1 MIAINRH
8 VLIGVLLVLLAGFT
22 GCGEEHAM
30 KVMQEAN
37 RRQAEQNDRMA
48 GIIHDEAGVRQEVT
62 KLQTDL
68 HNDLATIAAERSQL
82 ENERREIASRREWAL
97 FLTPALE
104 TVAIIA
110 ALIYC
115 GYIVAHGFRSDSG
128 AEHEVAELLAQQ
140 IVAPSALP
148 PSPAPSRVLRLP
160 APAQRPR
167 RRLETDR
174 RNP

>member
-1 MIAINRH
+1 
-8 VLIGVLLVLLAGFT
+8 VIGALLVLLAGFT
-22 GCGEEHAM
+22 GCGEERAV
-30 KVMQEAN
+30 KVMQEAD

-128 AEHEVAELLAQQ
+128 ADREVAELLIASSK
-140 IVAPSALP
+140 PALSP
-148 PSPAPSRVLRLP
+148 PLPAPSRVLRLP
-160 APAQRPR
+160 APRA
-167 RRLETDR
+167 EAAKAA
-174 RNP
+174 RN